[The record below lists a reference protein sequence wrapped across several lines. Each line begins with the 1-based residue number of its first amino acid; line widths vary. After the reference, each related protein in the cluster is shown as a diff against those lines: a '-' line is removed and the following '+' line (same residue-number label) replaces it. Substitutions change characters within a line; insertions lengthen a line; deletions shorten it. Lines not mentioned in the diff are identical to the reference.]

1 MYFQYT
7 IFMSTKSQS
16 YAELKSAIESKQ
28 FTLGVVGLGY
38 VGLPLVFEFV
48 SSGISV
54 VGLDVNQEKINQL
67 QRGESY
73 IQDISNDQVSS
84 CNASTLFT
92 PTTDF
97 SELTRVD
104 VISICVPTP
113 LRKTKDPDMSFVVSA
128 IQSIAPH
135 LRKGQLVILESTTY
149 PGTTEELLQPI
160 IEDHGFTIGVDLY
173 LAFSPERVDPG
184 NPTYSTKNTPKVVGG
199 TTQHCTDL
207 ACATYAHAIDS
218 TVPVSSPRAAEL
230 VKLYENTFRSV
241 NIAMANEMAL
251 IANKLDIDVWE
262 VIDAAA
268 TKPFG
273 FMPFYP
279 GPGLGGHCIPIDP
292 SYLSWKMKSLN
303 YDARFVGL
311 AEQINTS
318 MPNYVVKK
326 IGIALNTVKKA
337 INGSTVVVLG
347 VAYKPNI
354 NDVRESPALAIIS
367 QLQRLGANVTYNDDY
382 IPTISLSKDQSLSS
396 IPLSDLSLSTADCV
410 VMVTNHSYYNIAD
423 IVASSPLI
431 VDTRNATKGMSAP
444 TIIKL

>member
-1 MYFQYT
+1 MTVKTDHFND
-7 IFMSTKSQS
+7 
-16 YAELKSAIESKQ
+16 LKNKIRSKE

-38 VGLPLVFEFV
+38 VGLPLVHEFINNNIKV
-48 SSGISV
+48 IGFDIS
-54 VGLDVNQEKINQL
+54 DEKIDML
-67 QRGESY
+67 QNGKSY
-73 IQDISNDQVSS
+73 IHDISNEDIEK
-84 CNASTLFT
+84 CNLSGKFT
-92 PTTDF
+92 ATTDF
-97 SELTRVD
+97 SELINAD
-104 VISICVPTP
+104 AISICVPTP
-113 LRKTKDPDMSFVVSA
+113 LRKTKDPDMSYVVA
-128 IQSIAPH
+128 AVNSIADH
-135 LRKGQLVILESTTY
+135 IRDGQLIILESTTY

-160 IEDHGFTIGVDLY
+160 FESKGFSIGKSIF

-184 NPTYSTKNTPKVVGG
+184 NLTYTTKNTPKVVGG
-199 TTQHCTDL
+199 VTPLCTTL
-207 ACATYAHAIDS
+207 ACETYAHAIDS

-251 IANKLDIDVWE
+251 ISNKLNVDVWE

-318 MPNYVVKK
+318 MPSYVVKK
-326 IGIALNTVKKA
+326 VTAALNSIKKS
-337 INGSTVVVLG
+337 INGSKILVLG

-354 NDVRESPALAIIS
+354 NDVRESPALDVIK
-367 QLQRLGANVTYNDDY
+367 QLHRFGADIVYNDDF
-382 IPTISLSKDQSLSS
+382 IPTISISKDTSYNSTELAS
-396 IPLSDLSLSTADCV
+396 INFDDYDCV
-410 VMVTNHSYYNIAD
+410 AIITNHSYYD
-423 IVASSPLI
+423 INTIVNQSKLI
-431 VDTRNATKGMSAP
+431 IDTRNATKGINKAS
-444 TIIKL
+444 IFKI

>member
-1 MYFQYT
+1 MN
-7 IFMSTKSQS
+7 
-16 YAELKSAIESKQ
+16 LKVK
-28 FTLGVVGLGY
+28 F
-38 VGLPLVFEFV
+38 
-48 SSGISV
+48 
-54 VGLDVNQEKINQL
+54 L
-67 QRGESY
+67 QRISRLGLLALVMLAYLWFVNLLKVMFQLSDLTYQMRKLTNLTVENPTFKISQMTKFPNVMHQE
-73 IQDISNDQVSS
+73 IQSHNR
-84 CNASTLFT
+84 
-92 PTTDF
+92 F
-97 SELTRVD
+97 SELSNAD

-113 LRKTKDPDMSFVVSA
+113 LRKTKDPDMSYVVA
-128 IQSIAPH
+128 AVNSIAEH
-135 LRKGQLVILESTTY
+135 VRNGQLIILESTTY

-160 IEDHGFTIGVDLY
+160 FESKGFVIGESIF

-184 NPTYSTKNTPKVVGG
+184 NETYTTKNTPKVVGG
-199 TTQHCTDL
+199 VTPSCTTL
-207 ACATYAHAIDS
+207 ACDTYSHAIDC

-251 IANKLDIDVWE
+251 IANKLNIDVWE

-303 YDARFVGL
+303 YDARFIAL

-326 IGIALNTVKKA
+326 VGVALNSIKKA
-337 INGSTVVVLG
+337 INGSKILILG

-354 NDVRESPALAIIS
+354 NDVRERERGIPQHLMSLNNFNALALRLFTMMILFHQFQCQKILVSIRLTYLQLIS
-367 QLQRLGANVTYNDDY
+367 
-382 IPTISLSKDQSLSS
+382 TI
-396 IPLSDLSLSTADCV
+396 
-410 VMVTNHSYYNIAD
+410 
-423 IVASSPLI
+423 LI
-431 VDTRNATKGMSAP
+431 VLQS
-444 TIIKL
+444 

>member
-1 MYFQYT
+1 MTVKTDLYN
-7 IFMSTKSQS
+7 
-16 YAELKSAIESKQ
+16 ELKNKIATKE

-38 VGLPLVFEFV
+38 VGLPLVCEFIESNV
-48 SSGISV
+48 SVIGFDIST
-54 VGLDVNQEKINQL
+54 EKVEKLN
-67 QRGESY
+67 RGQSY
-73 IQDISNDQVSS
+73 IQDITDDEVSK
-84 CNASTLFT
+84 CNSSGKFKA
-92 PTTDF
+92 TTDF
-97 SELTRVD
+97 SELNNAD

-113 LRKTKDPDMSFVVSA
+113 LRKTKDPDMSYVVA
-128 IQSIAPH
+128 AVNSIAEH
-135 LRKGQLVILESTTY
+135 VRNGQLIILESTTY

-160 IEDHGFTIGVDLY
+160 FESKGFVIGESIF

-184 NPTYSTKNTPKVVGG
+184 NETYTTKNTPKVVGG
-199 TTQHCTDL
+199 VTPSCTTL
-207 ACATYAHAIDS
+207 ACETYAHAIDT

-251 IANKLDIDVWE
+251 IANKLNIDVWE

-318 MPNYVVKK
+318 MPSYVVKK
-326 IGIALNTVKKA
+326 VGVALNSSKKA
-337 INGSTVVVLG
+337 INGSKILILG

-354 NDVRESPALAIIS
+354 NDVRESPALDVIK
-367 QLQRLGANVTYNDDY
+367 QLHRFGADIVYNDDF
-382 IPTISLSKDQSLSS
+382 IPTISISKG
-396 IPLSDLSLSTADCV
+396 ITFNSTELDSVNFNDYDCV
-410 VMVTNHSYYNIAD
+410 AIITNHSYYD
-423 IVASSPLI
+423 INDVVNQSKLV
-431 VDTRNATKGMSAP
+431 VDTRNATKGI
-444 TIIKL
+444 TKETVFKI

>member
-1 MYFQYT
+1 
-7 IFMSTKSQS
+7 MSTKVRTFNEMKQ
-16 YAELKSAIESKQ
+16 AIQTKN

-38 VGLPLVFEFV
+38 VGLPMVCEFIHNDIPVIGFDISEDKV
-48 SSGISV
+48 S
-54 VGLDVNQEKINQL
+54 QL
-67 QRGESY
+67 AKGESY
-73 IQDISNDQVSS
+73 IQDISNEQLTA
-84 CNASTLFT
+84 CNNTGKFT

-97 SELTRVD
+97 SLLSRVD
-104 VISICVPTP
+104 VVSICVPTP

-128 IQSIAPH
+128 VNAISEH
-135 LRKGQLVILESTTY
+135 LQPGQLIILESTTY

-160 IEDHGFTIGVDLY
+160 FEEKGFTIGDTLY

-184 NPTYSTKNTPKVVGG
+184 NTLYSTKNTPKVVGG
-199 TTQHCTDL
+199 VTPYCTEL
-207 ACATYAHAIDS
+207 ACLTYNHAIDQ
-218 TVPVSSPRAAEL
+218 TVPVSSPRTAEL

-251 IANKLDIDVWE
+251 IANKLNIDVWE
-262 VIDAAA
+262 MIEAAG

-303 YDARFVGL
+303 YDARFIGL

-326 IGIALNTVKKA
+326 IGIALNSVKKA
-337 INGSTVVVLG
+337 MNGSNVLILG

-354 NDVRESPALAIIS
+354 NDVRESPALDIIK
-367 QLQRLGANVTYNDDY
+367 QLIKFGANISYNDDF
-382 IPTISLSKDQSLSS
+382 IPSVTVTKETTMNSTNLSHLNY
-396 IPLSDLSLSTADCV
+396 SDFDCV
-410 VMVTNHSYYNIAD
+410 VIVTNHGYYNIED
-423 IVASSPLI
+423 IVSNAQLI
-431 VDTRNATKGMSAP
+431 IDTRNATKGIAKD
-444 TIIKL
+444 TIFKI

>member
-1 MYFQYT
+1 MHFQYT

-16 YAELKSAIESKQ
+16 YVDLKSAIESKQ
-28 FTLGVVGLGY
+28 FKLGVVGLGY

-54 VGLDVNQEKINQL
+54 IGVDVNQEKINQL

-73 IQDISNDQVSS
+73 IQDISNDQVSA

-97 SELTRVD
+97 SELSQVD

-113 LRKTKDPDMSFVVSA
+113 FEKPKTLTWSFVVSA
-128 IQSIAPH
+128 IQSIASH

-160 IEDHGFTIGVDLY
+160 IEDQGFTIGDDLY

-184 NPTYSTKNTPKVVGG
+184 NPIYNTKNTPKVVGG
-199 TTQHCTDL
+199 TTEYCTDL
-207 ACATYAHAIDS
+207 ACATYAHAID
-218 TVPVSSPRAAEL
+218 TMVPVSSPRAAEL

-279 GPGLGGHCIPIDP
+279 GPGLVATAFDP

-326 IGIALNTVKKA
+326 IGMALNSVK
-337 INGSTVVVLG
+337 S
-347 VAYKPNI
+347 
-354 NDVRESPALAIIS
+354 
-367 QLQRLGANVTYNDDY
+367 
-382 IPTISLSKDQSLSS
+382 
-396 IPLSDLSLSTADCV
+396 
-410 VMVTNHSYYNIAD
+410 H
-423 IVASSPLI
+423 
-431 VDTRNATKGMSAP
+431 
-444 TIIKL
+444 

>member
-1 MYFQYT
+1 MTVKTDLYN
-7 IFMSTKSQS
+7 
-16 YAELKSAIESKQ
+16 ELKNKIATKE

-38 VGLPLVFEFV
+38 VGLPLVCEFIESNV
-48 SSGISV
+48 SVIGFDIST
-54 VGLDVNQEKINQL
+54 EKVEKLN
-67 QRGESY
+67 RGQSY
-73 IQDISNDQVSS
+73 IQDITDDEVSK
-84 CNASTLFT
+84 CNSSGKFKA
-92 PTTDF
+92 TTDF
-97 SELTRVD
+97 SELNNAD

-113 LRKTKDPDMSFVVSA
+113 LRKTKDPDMSYVVA
-128 IQSIAPH
+128 AVNSIAEH
-135 LRKGQLVILESTTY
+135 VRNGQLIILESTTY
-149 PGTTEELLQPI
+149 PGTMEELLQPI
-160 IEDHGFTIGVDLY
+160 FESKGFVIGESIF

-184 NPTYSTKNTPKVVGG
+184 NETYTTKNTPKVVGG
-199 TTQHCTDL
+199 VTPSCTTL
-207 ACATYAHAIDS
+207 ACETYAHAIDT

-251 IANKLDIDVWE
+251 IANKLNIDVWE

-318 MPNYVVKK
+318 MPSYVVKK
-326 IGIALNTVKKA
+326 VGVALNSSKKA
-337 INGSTVVVLG
+337 INGSKILILG

-354 NDVRESPALAIIS
+354 NDVRESPALDVIK
-367 QLQRLGANVTYNDDY
+367 QLHRFGADIVYNDDF
-382 IPTISLSKDQSLSS
+382 IPTISISKD
-396 IPLSDLSLSTADCV
+396 ITFNSTELDSVNFNNYDCV
-410 VMVTNHSYYNIAD
+410 AIITNHSYYD
-423 IVASSPLI
+423 INDVVNQSKLV
-431 VDTRNATKGMSAP
+431 VDTRNATKGI
-444 TIIKL
+444 TKETVFKI

>member
-1 MYFQYT
+1 
-7 IFMSTKSQS
+7 MSTKSHTFNEIKQS
-16 YAELKSAIESKQ
+16 IQTKN
-28 FTLGVVGLGY
+28 FTLGVVGMGY
-38 VGLPLVFEFV
+38 VGLPLVCEFIHNDIRV
-48 SSGISV
+48 IGFDISEDKV
-54 VGLDVNQEKINQL
+54 TKLRN
-67 QRGESY
+67 GESY
-73 IQDISNDQVSS
+73 IQDISNEAIKD
-84 CNASTLFT
+84 CNATGKFT
-92 PTTDF
+92 ATTDF
-97 SELTRVD
+97 SELTHVD

-113 LRKTKDPDMSFVVSA
+113 LRKTKDPDMSYIASA
-128 IQSIAPH
+128 VNSISEH
-135 LRKGQLVILESTTY
+135 LQPGQLIILESTTY
-149 PGTTEELLQPI
+149 PGTTEEVLQPI
-160 IEDHGFTIGVDLY
+160 FEEKGFTIGENLY

-184 NPTYSTKNTPKVVGG
+184 NETYTTKNTPKVVGG
-199 TTQHCTDL
+199 VTKKCTEL
-207 ACATYAHAIDS
+207 ACLTYGHALDQ

-251 IANKLDIDVWE
+251 IANKLNIDVWE
-262 VIDAAA
+262 MINAAA

-303 YDARFVGL
+303 YDARFIGL

-318 MPNYVVKK
+318 MPAYVVKK
-326 IGIALNTVKKA
+326 IGMALNAVKKA

-367 QLQRLGANVTYNDDY
+367 QLQRLGANVTYNDNY
-382 IPTISLSKDQSLSS
+382 IPTIALSKDQSLSS

-431 VDTRNATKGMSAP
+431 VDTRNATKGMSTP